1 MKYYQI
7 DIETTAEGIEIVIG
21 KLMAAGIE
29 NTAVTD
35 PHDIELLMNRKESY
49 AWDYVDSVVTKKMS
63 EDPKITLY
71 SEEYSDV
78 EKTMRA
84 LHELSIEVR
93 DGIYGEGVDFGQLRP
108 IINIRDDSEW
118 KDKWKDYFKTFRV
131 SRHIIVKPTWEKNLE
146 VKPDDIVI
154 EIDPGMAFGTGT
166 HETTSMCIELLDKY
180 MEKEDFVLDAGCGS
194 GILSIAAAKLG
205 AKKVLGI
212 DIDETAVEVADENI
226 ILNDVSDIAAVQYG
240 DVTKGIDIS
249 TDLVMANLV
258 AELIVM
264 ITPNIPVHLKENG
277 FFITSG
283 ILLEKKAMVLEAL
296 EICNFEIVEI
306 CEKGEWCAI
315 AARKGGEE

>member
-296 EICNFEIVEI
+296 ESCNFEIVEI

>member
-249 TDLVMANLV
+249 TDLVIANLM

-264 ITPNIPVHLKENG
+264 ITPNVPVYLKENG
-277 FFITSG
+277 LFITSG

-296 EICNFEIVEI
+296 ESSNFEPVEV

>member
-49 AWDYVDSVVTKKMS
+49 AWDYVDPAVTKKMS

-84 LHELSIEVR
+84 LHELSVEVR

-240 DVTKGIDIS
+240 DVTKGINIS

-264 ITPNIPVHLKENG
+264 ITPNIPVYLKENG
-277 FFITSG
+277 LFITSG

-296 EICNFEIVEI
+296 ESSNFEPVEV

>member
-249 TDLVMANLV
+249 TDLVIANLM

-296 EICNFEIVEI
+296 ESSNFEPVEI

>member
-63 EDPKITLY
+63 EHPKIALY

-240 DVTKGIDIS
+240 DVTKGINIS
-249 TDLVMANLV
+249 TDLVIANLM

-264 ITPNIPVHLKENG
+264 ITPNVPVYLKENG
-277 FFITSG
+277 LFITSG

-296 EICNFEIVEI
+296 ESSNFEPVEV

>member
-21 KLMAAGIE
+21 KLMATGIE

-131 SRHIIVKPTWEKNLE
+131 SKHIIVKPTWEKNLE

-249 TDLVMANLV
+249 TDLVIANLM

-264 ITPNIPVHLKENG
+264 ITPNVPVYLKENG
-277 FFITSG
+277 LFITSG

-296 EICNFEIVEI
+296 ESSNFEPVEV